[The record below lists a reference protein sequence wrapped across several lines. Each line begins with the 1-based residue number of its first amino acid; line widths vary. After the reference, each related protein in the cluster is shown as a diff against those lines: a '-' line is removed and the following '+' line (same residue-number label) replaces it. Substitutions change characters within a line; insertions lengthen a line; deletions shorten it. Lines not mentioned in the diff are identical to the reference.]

1 MVKALLAILT
11 ALRSAWLIELVG
23 AALVVAGVYLWA
35 GVAAA
40 LIAAGVALLLKAFE
54 IDGDA

>member
-23 AALVVAGVYLWA
+23 AILVVAGVYLWA

-40 LIAAGVALLLKAFE
+40 VIAAGVALLLKAFE
-54 IDGDA
+54 IDGGA